1 MQACLLA
8 QQPSKIASAAARGA
22 SRPRLRLL
30 GHDVEPACWSSP
42 RRRRWACAALQ
53 KQGGRSST
61 AAALELNQLYIALSG
76 RSPGGKKLWSSAR
89 ISGDKSCDPREDPQ
103 VSRVASGGSRRLGR
117 PWTGDQETRARKCRE
132 DGGGASDPRGGERR
146 TWHPTLRS
154 GLSPPMQGEFE

>member
-89 ISGDKSCDPREDPQ
+89 LLS
-103 VSRVASGGSRRLGR
+103 SRRPLLLLR
-117 PWTGDQETRARKCRE
+117 LLTA
-132 DGGGASDPRGGERR
+132 GERR
-146 TWHPTLRS
+146 TPGVEKGGRGTLRS
-154 GLSPPMQGEFE
+154 DRACPPPCRGNL

>member
-89 ISGDKSCDPREDPQ
+89 VGPPGWRKAD
-103 VSRVASGGSRRLGR
+103 VAPYAQIGPVPPHAGGI
-117 PWTGDQETRARKCRE
+117 
-132 DGGGASDPRGGERR
+132 
-146 TWHPTLRS
+146 
-154 GLSPPMQGEFE
+154 

>member
-76 RSPGGKKLWSSAR
+76 RSPGGKKLWSKGHAR
-89 ISGDKSCDPREDPQ
+89 LHSTP
-103 VSRVASGGSRRLGR
+103 GSTPGST
-117 PWTGDQETRARKCRE
+117 PSRARARP
-132 DGGGASDPRGGERR
+132 AA
-146 TWHPTLRS
+146 
-154 GLSPPMQGEFE
+154 

>member
-89 ISGDKSCDPREDPQ
+89 LLS
-103 VSRVASGGSRRLGR
+103 SRCAGRLRAPEARGG
-117 PWTGDQETRARKCRE
+117 RE

>member
-76 RSPGGKKLWSSAR
+76 RSPGGKKLWS
-89 ISGDKSCDPREDPQ
+89 K
-103 VSRVASGGSRRLGR
+103 
-117 PWTGDQETRARKCRE
+117 
-132 DGGGASDPRGGERR
+132 RR